1 MKKCEAPKKIFPLGT
16 LIAMKEKEY
25 LLGMILEHEIDSNLH
40 HWYSVECFFKK
51 GNWIEK
57 LTPNEIKLYAKEYKL
72 LKKDLGI

>member
-1 MKKCEAPKKIFPLGT
+1 MKKREAPKKIFPLGT

-40 HWYSVECFFKK
+40 HWYSVEWFFKK

-72 LKKDLGI
+72 LKKALGI